1 MCLFNVVGF
10 LHILSLSYFWSNL
23 ISICP
28 SLSLLDLLFSFHGA
42 LCVFMFI
49 IVVVVWF
56 IARSL

>member
-1 MCLFNVVGF
+1 MFNVVRF

-28 SLSLLDLLFSFHGA
+28 SLSLLDLLFSFCGV
-42 LCVFMFI
+42 LCVFMSI
-49 IVVVVWF
+49 IVVVVGF